1 MDVCPCTY
9 WHLFYI
15 LIFLLSLQSIDR
27 RLHLY
32 KDLILFYF
40 HLNQTSA
47 HSLVISLT
55 YNSNITSSHNI
66 IIPTIQD
73 QFNTENNDSGSY
85 SDEQDRTRS
94 NANAETT
101 STNNNSQYQIRQRAA
116 KLTHYV
122 TPDAVEFNG
131 RRLPAEIAE
140 YAMAGDLTM
149 EQLDDYE
156 QRLLREEEKEEV
168 KFNFLRDDFSTK
180 AGGCRG
186 SKRRDVAYQQDG
198 ISIPSGKKILILPPR
213 ESRLRFFGFQQG
225 KVNVG
230 NNTRNN
236 TYATTQ
242 STPNSQETF
251 RQMWEKSKSKV
262 FSTMNISEQVSSP
275 ASPQQSLIQNQDVR
289 VNHHVNRH
297 LKSTSVSDIR
307 PLTSSDWETLRFIGL
322 DYFVMIRFLRFCF
335 TITFYPFLISCIT
348 LIPTYYT
355 NIYDGLN
362 DTNENLVINE

>member
-1 MDVCPCTY
+1 VDVCPCTY
-9 WHLFYI
+9 WHSFYI

-94 NANAETT
+94 NANPETT

-186 SKRRDVAYQQDG
+186 SKRRDVADQQDG
-198 ISIPSGKKILILPPR
+198 ISVPSGKKILILPPR

-262 FSTMNISEQVSSP
+262 FSTMNISE
-275 ASPQQSLIQNQDVR
+275 
-289 VNHHVNRH
+289 
-297 LKSTSVSDIR
+297 
-307 PLTSSDWETLRFIGL
+307 
-322 DYFVMIRFLRFCF
+322 
-335 TITFYPFLISCIT
+335 
-348 LIPTYYT
+348 
-355 NIYDGLN
+355 
-362 DTNENLVINE
+362 